1 MKKILELL
9 KEEKNKAFKNGLY
22 HYIQVHFAYNSNHI
36 EGSTLTK
43 EQTRLIYENDSF
55 LAQDNQ
61 IIKTNDILEAKNHF
75 RAFDFILDNVYEPI
89 TKDLMK
95 KIHFLVKQNC
105 TDIQS
110 IGEFKKKQNF
120 VGNIK
125 TTPPGAI
132 KQKIKELLEY
142 YTDKVSFEDIIDFHF
157 HFETIHPFEDG
168 NGRVGRLL
176 MFKECLKNN
185 LIPFIIDEEHK
196 LFYYR
201 GLKEYKNTKGYLIDT
216 CLSCQDKFKELLKY
230 FEMDIEQNTQTT
242 QHTKEKTMKRAFI
255 FAGTNGAGKTT
266 LYFNEL
272 ELAKDFGFRIN
283 VDEIVS
289 AFGDSRNTQDQIR
302 ASKIA
307 LKIRQNYILQAKDF
321 NQESTLCGN
330 SIISLFYKLKN
341 ENYQIN
347 LFYIGLENVQI
358 AKERVKMR
366 VLKGGHNVAEN
377 LIEKRYDESLKNFI
391 KISHLCDNIV
401 VFDNTQNYKK
411 LFELNFDK
419 LSIFNEAIWALEL
432 LNHLKNIVKNRQI
445 QNTLETQERFNPIQ
459 TIQEELSKMPRVKDL
474 TQDFKENLQESFNM
488 KLDENI
494 SQNENNCLKEAIKTI
509 KIKGKDDAL

>member
-1 MKKILELL
+1 
-9 KEEKNKAFKNGLY
+9 
-22 HYIQVHFAYNSNHI
+22 
-36 EGSTLTK
+36 
-43 EQTRLIYENDSF
+43 
-55 LAQDNQ
+55 
-61 IIKTNDILEAKNHF
+61 
-75 RAFDFILDNVYEPI
+75 
-89 TKDLMK
+89 
-95 KIHFLVKQNC
+95 
-105 TDIQS
+105 
-110 IGEFKKKQNF
+110 
-120 VGNIK
+120 
-125 TTPPGAI
+125 
-132 KQKIKELLEY
+132 
-142 YTDKVSFEDIIDFHF
+142 
-157 HFETIHPFEDG
+157 
-168 NGRVGRLL
+168 
-176 MFKECLKNN
+176 
-185 LIPFIIDEEHK
+185 
-196 LFYYR
+196 
-201 GLKEYKNTKGYLIDT
+201 
-216 CLSCQDKFKELLKY
+216 
-230 FEMDIEQNTQTT
+230 
-242 QHTKEKTMKRAFI
+242 MKRAFI

-459 TIQEELSKMPRVKDL
+459 KIQEELSKMPRVKDL